1 MQATDMI
8 GSSPFSGWHTIYI
21 NIQVGLVDLPPV
33 LSGSKIEVFDNN
45 ESVCLVARIG
55 QF

>member
-1 MQATDMI
+1 MDLRFLGGI
-8 GSSPFSGWHTIYI
+8 LYIYI